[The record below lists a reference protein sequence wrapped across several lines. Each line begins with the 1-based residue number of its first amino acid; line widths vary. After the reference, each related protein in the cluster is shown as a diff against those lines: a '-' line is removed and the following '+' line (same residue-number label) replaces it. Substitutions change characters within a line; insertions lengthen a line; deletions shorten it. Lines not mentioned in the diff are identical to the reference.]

1 MNKAIFLLTALTI
14 SLAASAAQS
23 ATTNFDSGSSKMN
36 NPPVVQNQNQK
47 HGKHKVWVKT
57 HRSNG
62 RVIKGHYVWRQS

>member
-36 NPPVVQNQNQK
+36 NPPVVKDQK
-47 HGKHKVWVKT
+47 HRKHKVWVKA

-62 RVIKGHYVWRQS
+62 RLIKGHYVWR